1 MHTYDMIVVGL
12 GTTGSATCR
21 ELARRGR
28 SVLGLDAF
36 RPPHDR
42 GSHHGES
49 RSIRR
54 AYLEGTAYVPMA
66 QRAWELWRKLERDA
80 RQVLLTPTG
89 NLTIGPLDGSAM
101 IGFLASAR
109 TYGIPHEALAA
120 AEVRKR
126 WPQLAMPDTFA
137 AGLEVEAGIIFPEP
151 AVATL
156 LAEARGAGA
165 ALHVDERVASWSEHG
180 GRVQVRTSRGKY
192 EAGRLLLAAGAGTR
206 KLLGELGAVFSPK
219 RVPVHWV
226 APPAER
232 DYSLG
237 AFPVS
242 FWQLPA
248 AGAMK
253 AAGGREFY
261 ALPVTRA
268 GGRVKVAAH
277 NHLAD
282 CDPETMDRKVAV
294 EEAAGIRVFLE
305 KHLPA
310 LASTSIRS
318 DVCLYTLTPDGEFAL
333 GPLPGY
339 ANVFT
344 AALAGHG
351 FKFAPVLGEV
361 LADMLEGRTPPF
373 DVEKFSLRR
382 FGPGLISPSGVSL

>member
-1 MHTYDMIVVGL
+1 MRIYEMIVVGL
-12 GTTGSATCR
+12 GTVGSATCR

-66 QRAWELWRKLERDA
+66 LRAWELWRQLERDT
-80 RQVLLTPTG
+80 RQTLLTVTG
-89 NLTIGPLDGSAM
+89 NLTIGPPEASAVT
-101 IGFLASAR
+101 GFLASAR
-109 TYGIPHEALAA
+109 TYAIPHATLTAA
-120 AEVRKR
+120 DVRRR
-126 WPQLAMPDTFA
+126 WPPLAVPDTFA
-137 AGLEVEAGIIFPEP
+137 AGLEVEAGVIFPEP

-156 LAEARGAGA
+156 LAEANRAGA
-165 ALHVDERVASWSEHG
+165 ALHVDERVDSWSDHG
-180 GRVQVRTSRGKY
+180 DRVQVCTSRGKY
-192 EAGRLLLAAGAGTR
+192 EAGRLLLAAGAGTP
-206 KLLGELGAVFSPK
+206 KLLGDRGHALAPK

-226 APPAER
+226 APPTER
-232 DYSLG
+232 DYRLG
-237 AFPVS
+237 TLPVS

-248 AGAMK
+248 AGSMGS
-253 AAGGREFY
+253 AGGREFY

-282 CDPETMDRKVAV
+282 CDPETMAREVAGN
-294 EEAAGIRVFLE
+294 EAADVRGFL
-305 KHLPA
+305 KKYLPA
-310 LASTSIRS
+310 LASRDTRS

-333 GPLPGY
+333 GPLPGHV
-339 ANVFT
+339 NVFA

-351 FKFAPVLGEV
+351 FKFAPVLGEM
-361 LADMLEGRTPPF
+361 LADMLAGQPPAF
-373 DVEKFSLRR
+373 DVDRFSLRR
-382 FGPGLISPSGVSL
+382 FDPDL